1 MTLRQLVKMYLMEIV
16 LEVKVAMN
24 VATTEKTLFWVILQ
38 IRDTRCNA

>member
-24 VATTEKTLFWVILQ
+24 VATTEKPCFG
-38 IRDTRCNA
+38 